1 MGIGATELLIIL
13 GIVALIFGTK
23 KLRGI
28 GSDLGGAIKGFRQ
41 AMNEPEEKR
50 EELEATKPAQRG
62 PAARVEKADENLS
75 STRPV
80 RRPAQNEDKDE
91 ADS

>member
-28 GSDLGGAIKGFRQ
+28 GGDLGGAIKGFRQ
-41 AMNEPEEKR
+41 AMNEPEDKR
-50 EELEATKPAQRG
+50 EELEATKPAKHG
-62 PAARVEKADENLS
+62 PAARMEKPDENLAA
-75 STRPV
+75 TRPV
-80 RRPAQNEDKDE
+80 QRPAPNQEDDN